1 MSRPCVF
8 CSLLRDEEP
17 ATWLYRGD
25 HASALLPLPSGRL
38 APGHTLVIPA
48 EHVVGV
54 QDASAEALQQTILL
68 VQRVARSLADAL
80 AAPGVNVLNA
90 SGPHTGQSVDHLHFH
105 VVPRWEGDGLDTWL
119 NGRSRHPVADTWP
132 DTLRLALHDSGSPT

>member
-8 CSLLRDEEP
+8 CSLLRDEGP

-25 HASALLPLPSGRL
+25 HASALFPLPSGRL

-54 QDASAEALQQTILL
+54 QDASAETLHRTMLL
-68 VQRVARSLADAL
+68 VQQVARSLAGAIESR
-80 AAPGVNVLNA
+80 GVNVLNA

-119 NGRSRHPVADTWP
+119 QGSSSRTVGDGWEGA
-132 DTLRLALHDSGSPT
+132 LRTALHDSLSQN